1 MKIIESNIEQTEK
14 MNEMQKDKM
23 KQKEEERKG
32 LDGVELDKI
41 QI

>member
-1 MKIIESNIEQTEK
+1 
-14 MNEMQKDKM
+14 M

-41 QI
+41 QVQIDEVSASTFSFI